1 LNKNQS
7 KVEGYISMEFETARD
22 GDTLLVKAGRISLE
36 ISDRL
41 FIKPALIAR
50 GRALSLVSGQP
61 GDRPAF
67 HATLGGFRIDDFHL
81 DWQRVEITEIENKIG
96 RGRLITLF
104 ADAEQHGE
112 NFYPPVK
119 IASKVS
125 LYFYENLP
133 EVVIGRAEFTNLGE
147 QVLSIDRLVSS
158 FYRLDRR
165 LVEPGSVSWRF
176 ASYMGAAYRW
186 GRDYSLIWIDSETG
200 RENFMGLESDRPA
213 GGEGG
218 GTPLVDLWTPECG
231 LAVASAE
238 PSPQWISL
246 PVKTCS
252 DGLVEVAVIQQPQA
266 RFAQKTTLA
275 PGESCSTIHSAL
287 ILHELDFHDAL
298 RSYGDTLRAQGVNIP
313 LSSPVDCYRPY
324 WKSWGFGLDFTLQQI
339 YGAIPE
345 IKDFGIE
352 MAMLDDGWFT
362 AYGDWKPNPAKGKFP
377 GGDKDMR
384 EFVRRLKAEGL
395 KTSIWFYPQGVSPE
409 SELAREH
416 PEWLVM
422 NQDGSY
428 PRCPRSLYYLCP
440 GAKEAVAYLESLVE
454 KILADWDFD
463 GLYIDTTGLTALPPC
478 FNPEHDHSSPLES
491 FINQSELFRAIFAK
505 AQQIKPGAPVEMC
518 ICSLPHDPFKMPY
531 YNVAN
536 ASDPTSLSQMRRRIK
551 VEKALRGPT
560 FCVGDCYQIPI
571 QEWEEWSVPESFES
585 AVGTGA
591 QVTTLYS
598 KLTEKQR
605 EKWRR
610 WFTLYKRLAL
620 SSGEYL
626 NLYDIA
632 FDKPEAHVVRK
643 NGRFYYAFFAERW
656 ARLKPLKL
664 RGLEQN
670 KTYKVTDY
678 AGAVD
683 LGTVRGG
690 NAEIFHAFAESLLL
704 EVTPVD

>member
-1 LNKNQS
+1 MQFKTTR
-7 KVEGYISMEFETARD
+7 G
-22 GDTLLVKAGRISLE
+22 GDTLLVETGRISLE

-41 FIKPALIAR
+41 VFRPALIVD
-50 GRALSLVSGQP
+50 GRPLSLVCSQRSA
-61 GDRPAF
+61 RPTF
-67 HATLGGFRIDDFHL
+67 HARLGGFWIEDFSL
-81 DWQRVEITEIENKIG
+81 DWQRVEITEIDNKIG
-96 RGRLITLF
+96 QGRLITLY
-104 ADAEQHGE
+104 ADAEQYGE
-112 NFYPPVK
+112 NFYPPVRVG
-119 IASKVS
+119 SKVS
-125 LYFYENLP
+125 LYFYQNLP
-133 EVVIGRAEFTNLGE
+133 DVVIGRAEFTNLGE
-147 QVLSIDRLVSS
+147 QVLSIDRLVGNS
-158 FYRLDRR
+158 YRLDRR
-165 LVEPGSVSWRF
+165 LVDPGHASWRF
-176 ASYMGAAYRW
+176 ASYMGAACRW
-186 GRDYSLIWIDSETG
+186 GHDYSLVWIDPETS
-200 RENFMGLESDRPA
+200 RENFMGLETGRPA

-246 PVKTCS
+246 PVKTCE
-252 DGLVEVAVIQQPQA
+252 DGLVEVALIQEPQA
-266 RFAQKTTLA
+266 RFGQKTTLA

-287 ILHELDFHDAL
+287 IFHELDFHDAL
-298 RSYGDTLRAQGVNIP
+298 RSYGQILRAQGVNIP
-313 LSSPVDCYRPY
+313 FSSPVDCYRPY

-377 GGDKDMR
+377 GGEEDMR

-395 KTSIWFYPQGVSPE
+395 KTSIWWYPQGVSPE
-409 SELAREH
+409 SELASKH
-416 PEWLVM
+416 PQWLIK
-422 NQDGSY
+422 NRDGSY
-428 PRCPRSLYYLCP
+428 PRCSRNLYYLCP
-440 GAKEAVAYLESLVE
+440 EAAEAVAYLESLVE

-478 FNPEHDHSSPLES
+478 FNPEHNHGSPLDS
-491 FINQSELFRAIFAK
+491 FINQYKFFKAIFDK
-505 AQQIKPGAPVEMC
+505 AQRIKPGAPVEMC

-536 ASDPTSLSQMRRRIK
+536 ASDPTNLLQMRRRIK
-551 VEKALRGPT
+551 VEKAFRGPA

-571 QEWEEWSVPESFES
+571 QEWEGWSVPESFES

-598 KLTEKQR
+598 ELTGEQR

-610 WFTLYKRLAL
+610 WFGIYKRLAL

-643 NGRFYYAFFAERW
+643 SGRFYYAFFAERW
-656 ARLKPLKL
+656 GRLKALRL

-678 AGAVD
+678 ANEID
-683 LGTVRGG
+683 LGTVQGEK
-690 NAEIFHAFAESLLL
+690 AELFHAFAESLLL

>member
-1 LNKNQS
+1 MDFK
-7 KVEGYISMEFETARD
+7 TTRR
-22 GDTLLVKAGRISLE
+22 GDVLLVQSGRISLE

-41 FIKPALIAR
+41 VFKPALIVD
-50 GRALSLVSGQP
+50 GRALSLVSSQRGA
-61 GDRPAF
+61 RPAF
-67 HATLGGFRIDDFHL
+67 HAKLGGFWIDDFRV
-81 DWQRVEITEIENKIG
+81 DWQGVEIAELDNKIG
-96 RGRLITLF
+96 QGKSITLY

-112 NFYPPVK
+112 NFYQPVK
-119 IASKVS
+119 VGLKLS
-125 LYFYENLP
+125 LYFYRNLP
-133 EVVIGRAEFTNLGE
+133 EVVISRAEFTNLGE
-147 QVLSIDRLVSS
+147 QILSIDCLVSS
-158 FYRLDRR
+158 FCRLDRR
-165 LVEPGSVSWRF
+165 LVNPGSAPWRF

-186 GRDYSLIWIDSETG
+186 GHDYSLIWIDSQTS
-200 RENFMGLESDRPA
+200 RENFMGLEPGRPG

-246 PVKTCS
+246 PVKTCD
-252 DGLVEVAVIQQPQA
+252 DGLVEVSIIQQPQA
-266 RFAQKTTLA
+266 RFAQKTTIA
-275 PGESCSTIHSAL
+275 PGESCSTIGSAL
-287 ILHELDFHDAL
+287 ICHELDFHDAL
-298 RSYGDTLRAQGVNIP
+298 RSYADILRAQGVNIP
-313 LSSPVDCYRPY
+313 LSSPADCYRPY
-324 WKSWGFGLDFTLQQI
+324 WKSWGFGLDFTCQQI
-339 YGAIPE
+339 YGAVDE
-345 IKDFGIE
+345 IKDFAIE

-377 GGDKDMR
+377 GGDEDMR

-395 KTSIWFYPQGVSPE
+395 KTSLWWYPQGVSPE

-416 PEWLVM
+416 PEWLIV

-428 PRCPRSLYYLCP
+428 PRCSRNLYYLCP
-440 GAKEAVAYLESLVE
+440 EAAGAVAYLEILVE

-463 GLYIDTTGLTALPPC
+463 GLYLDTTGLTALPPC
-478 FNPEHDHSSPLES
+478 FNPEHNHNSPLDS
-491 FINQSELFRAIFAK
+491 YTNQYKFFKAIFDK
-505 AQQIKPGAPVEMC
+505 AQSLKPGAPVEMC

-531 YNVAN
+531 YNLAN
-536 ASDPTSLSQMRRRIK
+536 ASDPTNLSQMRRRIK
-551 VEKALRGPT
+551 VEKAFRGGT

-598 KLTEKQR
+598 ELTEKQR
-605 EKWRR
+605 EKWRH
-610 WFTLYKRLAL
+610 WFALYKRLGL

-643 NGRFYYAFFAERW
+643 NGSFYYAFFAERW
-656 ARLKPLKL
+656 GRLKPLKL
-664 RGLEQN
+664 KGLEQG

-678 AGAVD
+678 ANGVD
-683 LGTVRGG
+683 LGTVQG
-690 NAEIFHAFAESLLL
+690 EKSELFHAFADSLLL
-704 EVTPVD
+704 EVAPVD